1 MIKNKIGYYR
11 QELIVQS
18 QKNGRLHT
26 RLLTVTIVYS
36 TTTTA

>member
-11 QELIVQS
+11 QESMRMSLPS
-18 QKNGRLHT
+18 GKPHT